1 MTSAGDGSSEEN
13 KFISGEMEE
22 NVTLTAF
29 NTVYEGR
36 CYTWSM
42 PGIKVSNKDRVL
54 KDIYVNLAN
63 NNSNCIAY
71 IHPAAPSLLAAVNR
85 WPFPIEPLR
94 VRNSRFI
101 ETKIALIVH
110 TDQMGD
116 NEDGGSQCDNSA
128 SYSYFEVSDIMYAFL
143 NLHCLLN
150 FCLTGPHQIILKCF

>member
-1 MTSAGDGSSEEN
+1 MSSTRWTTIYLKNDLLSFEEN

-29 NTVYEGR
+29 NTLYEGR

-42 PGIKVSNKDRVL
+42 PGIKVSSKDRVL
-54 KDIYVNLAN
+54 KDIYVNLAS

-85 WPFPIEPLR
+85 WPVPIEPLR
-94 VRNSRFI
+94 VRNLRFI

-110 TDQMGD
+110 TARMGD
-116 NEDGGSQCDNSA
+116 NEDGGSQYSQCDNSA
-128 SYSYFEVSDIMYAFL
+128 SYSYYEVSDICHPLYF
-143 NLHCLLN
+143 
-150 FCLTGPHQIILKCF
+150 